1 MRFIKIKYGFA
12 YIVIL
17 LTLITFLIS
26 FKFIP
31 TGFEHRTIIESKSP
45 QSATVTEKK
54 RIFFM
59 KTHKC
64 ASSTVQNILMRFGHM
79 ENLDFLLP
87 DMNNYIG
94 NPIHFN
100 ISMISNNYSTED
112 RKFDMFVHHTRYSQ
126 EIKSVMRPGTI
137 YVTILREPTAL
148 FQSLYSFYHF
158 DKKYKCNLT
167 QFISDRLSNKS
178 SANQIKRYSN
188 KLGINQMNWDL
199 GMDTDDFENTDKI
212 NKHINMIERDF
223 DFVMIFE
230 YLDASLVLFAHLM
243 QWPLEKMAYL
253 PLNTRNNTYKQI
265 LSNDDITRLIQV
277 NMADNMLYTR
287 FIQKFKKMINEYGIE
302 KLKKGIKS
310 LMAINQEILEV
321 CVQSVANKGYART
334 TSYKLKANTKTMCR
348 YIAMNELKYTSHL
361 REIQY
366 ERQKKYKALD
376 KLMNNN

>member
-1 MRFIKIKYGFA
+1 MRFIKIKYCFA

-26 FKFIP
+26 FNFIP
-31 TGFEHRTIIESKSP
+31 TGFEHRTIIESKSLS
-45 QSATVTEKK
+45 SATVIEKK
-54 RIFFM
+54 RIFFL

-87 DMNNYIG
+87 TMNNYIG
-94 NPIHFN
+94 NPMHFN
-100 ISMISNNYSTED
+100 TSMISNKYLTVD
-112 RKFDMFVHHTRYSQ
+112 GKFDMFVHHTRYSQ
-126 EIKSVMRPGTI
+126 EIKSVMRSGTV

-167 QFISDRLSNKS
+167 EFITTRISNKS
-178 SANQIKRYSN
+178 SANHIKRYNN

-199 GMDTDDFENTDKI
+199 GMVTNDFENIDMI
-212 NKHINMIERDF
+212 NKHINIIERDF

-230 YLDASLVLFAHLM
+230 YLDASLVLFAHFM
-243 QWPLEKMAYL
+243 RWPLEKMAYL
-253 PLNTRNNTYKQI
+253 PLNSRNNTYKEI
-265 LSNDDITRLIQV
+265 LSNNNVRRLQQI
-277 NMADNMLYTR
+277 NMADNMLYQR
-287 FIQKFKKMINEYGIE
+287 FLLKFKEMIKKYGIE
-302 KLKKGIKS
+302 KLKKGIKR
-310 LMAINQEILEV
+310 LMSINQEILEM
-321 CVQSVANKGYART
+321 CVQSVTNKGYART
-334 TSYKLKANTKTMCR
+334 ISYKLKANTNAKCK
-348 YIAMNELKYTSHL
+348 YIAINELKYTSYL

-366 ERQKKYKALD
+366 EKQKKYNELD

>member
-1 MRFIKIKYGFA
+1 MRLVKIKYCFA
-12 YIVIL
+12 FIVIL

-26 FKFIP
+26 FNFIP
-31 TGFEHRTIIESKSP
+31 TGFKHRTIIESKSAQP
-45 QSATVTEKK
+45 VTVTEKK
-54 RIFFM
+54 HIFFL

-87 DMNNYIG
+87 TMHNYIG

-100 ISMISNNYSTED
+100 TSMVSNKYSTVD
-112 RKFDMFVHHTRYSQ
+112 GKFDMFVHHTRYSQ
-126 EIKSVMRPGTI
+126 EVKSVMRSGTI
-137 YVTILREPTAL
+137 YVTILREPASL

-167 QFISDRLSNKS
+167 EFITNRLSNKT
-178 SANQIKRYSN
+178 SANHIKRYNN

-199 GMDTDDFENTDKI
+199 GMVTNDFEKIDMI

-230 YLDASLVLFAHLM
+230 YLDASLVLLAHIM

-253 PLNTRNNTYKQI
+253 PLNSRKNTYKQI
-265 LSNDDITRLIQV
+265 LSNDDVDRLLKV
-277 NMADNMLYTR
+277 NMADNMLYKR
-287 FIQKFKKMINEYGIE
+287 FLLKFKKMVSKYGIE
-302 KLKKGIKS
+302 KLKNEIKR
-310 LMAINQEILEV
+310 LMAINQEILEM
-321 CVQSVANKGYART
+321 CVQSMAKNGYAGT
-334 TSYKLKANTKTMCR
+334 ISYKLKANTNAICK
-348 YIAMNELKYTSHL
+348 YIAMNELKYTSYL

-366 ERQKKYKALD
+366 ERQKKYNELD
-376 KLMNNN
+376 KLMNN

>member
-1 MRFIKIKYGFA
+1 MSMVINKLDIRF
-12 YIVIL
+12 
-17 LTLITFLIS
+17 
-26 FKFIP
+26 
-31 TGFEHRTIIESKSP
+31 FEVYLSCNDFFRTIIES
-45 QSATVTEKK
+45 QSTQPAMVTENK

-87 DMNNYIG
+87 NMNNYIG
-94 NPIHFN
+94 NPKHFN
-100 ISMISNNYSTED
+100 TSMISNNYSTVD
-112 RKFDMFVHHTRYSQ
+112 GKFDMFVHHTRYSQ
-126 EIKSVMRPGTI
+126 EIKSVMRYGTI

-148 FQSLYSFYHF
+148 FQSIYSFYHF

-167 QFISDRLSNKS
+167 EFITNRLSNKS
-178 SANQIKRYSN
+178 STNQIKRYSN

-199 GMDTDDFENTDKI
+199 GMDTNDFENIEMI

-230 YLDASLVLFAHLM
+230 YLDASLVLFAHFM
-243 QWPLEKMAYL
+243 QWPLEQMAYL

-265 LSNDDITRLIQV
+265 LSNDDVNRLIQV

-287 FIQKFKKMINEYGIE
+287 FVQKFKEMINKYGIE

-310 LMAINQEILEV
+310 LMAINQEILEM

-334 TSYKLKANTKTMCR
+334 TSYKLKANAKTMCK

-366 ERQKKYKALD
+366 ERQKKYNALD
-376 KLMNNN
+376 KLMNDN

>member
-1 MRFIKIKYGFA
+1 MRFIKMIYCFA

-17 LTLITFLIS
+17 LTLITFLMN
-26 FKFIP
+26 FNFIP
-31 TGFEHRTIIESKSP
+31 TGFVHRTIIESNSP
-45 QSATVTEKK
+45 QPATATEKK
-54 RIFFM
+54 RIFFL

-79 ENLDFLLP
+79 ENLDILLP
-87 DMNNYIG
+87 TMNNYIG
-94 NPIHFN
+94 NPMHFN
-100 ISMISNNYSTED
+100 TSMVNNKYSTVD
-112 RKFDMFVHHTRYSQ
+112 GKFDMFVHHTRYSQ
-126 EIKSVMRPGTI
+126 EVKSVMRSGTI

-167 QFISDRLSNKS
+167 EFITNRLSNKS
-178 SANQIKRYSN
+178 SANHIKRYNN

-199 GMDTDDFENTDKI
+199 GMVSDNFENIDMI

-230 YLDASLVLFAHLM
+230 YLDASLVLLAHFM

-253 PLNTRNNTYKQI
+253 PINSRKSTYKQI
-265 LSNDDITRLIQV
+265 LSNDDVDRLQQI
-277 NMADNMLYTR
+277 NMADSMLYKR
-287 FIQKFKKMINEYGIE
+287 FLLKFKEIISKYGVE
-302 KLKKGIKS
+302 KLKKGIQR
-310 LMAINQEILEV
+310 LMVINQEILEM

-334 TSYKLKANTKTMCR
+334 ISYELKANTNATCK
-348 YIAMNELKYTSHL
+348 YIAMNELKYTSYL

-366 ERQKKYKALD
+366 EKQKKYNELD